1 MTRVDLEA
9 AERML
14 NKATPGP
21 WTSVYDA
28 IFLVA
33 APPCGTE
40 WLVRSPTRAVLGV
53 AYYDGDR
60 AMGSEPDCALV
71 AAAPTLIRALIEE
84 VRGLREAMPTDEERI
99 AIGNRLRHDYDRRY
113 PGDAL
118 VDHVKAID
126 WLARI
131 EAARSR

>member
-9 AERML
+9 VERML
-14 NKATPGP
+14 NEATPGP

-28 IFLVA
+28 TSETGD

-84 VRGLREAMPTDEERI
+84 VRGLRAEVA
-99 AIGNRLRHDYDRRY
+99 RLAD
-113 PGDAL
+113 
-118 VDHVKAID
+118 
-126 WLARI
+126 
-131 EAARSR
+131 AARSR